1 VLSDR
6 TSADLAEP
14 IAVDPAR
21 DELAFYPLI
30 YWPIVA
36 RQPQPSPQARARLAA
51 YMKKGGTVLFDT
63 RDALTASP
71 EGPPTPEAL
80 WLRALLDGVDVP
92 ALEPAPHD
100 HVLTK
105 TFYLLD
111 RIVGRTA
118 IGQTWVEALPSP
130 DPNDRAQRPVRA
142 GDSVSPIIIVS
153 DDLAGGWATD
163 AEGRPLYPLIPGG
176 ARQREL
182 ALRSGV
188 NIVMY
193 TLTGNYKAD
202 QVHAKDIIER
212 LTR

>member
-1 VLSDR
+1 
-6 TSADLAEP
+6 
-14 IAVDPAR
+14 
-21 DELAFYPLI
+21 
-30 YWPIVA
+30 
-36 RQPQPSPQARARLAA
+36 
-51 YMKKGGTVLFDT
+51 MKYGGTVVFDT
-63 RDALTASP
+63 RDALTARP
-71 EGPPTPEAL
+71 GGAPTEEEL
-80 WLRALLDGVDVP
+80 WLRALLQSVDVP
-92 ALEPAPHD
+92 ELEPLPPD

-118 IGQTWVEALPSP
+118 IGPTWVEALPSP
-130 DPNDRAQRPVRA
+130 DPNDRIHRPVRA

-153 DDLAGGWATD
+153 DDLAAAWASD

-182 ALRSGV
+182 ALRSGI
-188 NIVMY
+188 NLVMY